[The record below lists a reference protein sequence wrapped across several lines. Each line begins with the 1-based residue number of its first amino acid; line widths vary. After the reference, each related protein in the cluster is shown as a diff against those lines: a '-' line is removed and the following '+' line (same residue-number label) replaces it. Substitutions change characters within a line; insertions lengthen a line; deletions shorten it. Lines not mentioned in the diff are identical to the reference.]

1 MAYKKGFFLALLAL
15 LSACNQDQE
24 TETAELDLR
33 GHWTIDHGFYEAC
46 QVNAT
51 FTDTQLIL
59 TFYSH
64 EEDACLPEFY
74 GIEDD
79 ALAIRIDDKQDYF
92 EEDGTL
98 ATTLQ
103 VSAPDYHTVG
113 TLSLKK
119 TQSGLIGD
127 IVAANDPHN
136 LLEPLLDPLYP
147 MTPLSEDWLQL
158 ASGSWGVSCDELGF
172 YYHAGDMC
180 EVFEFTSSTQGA
192 MTSYGGVST
201 SDSGGEEELQSER
214 EEVTFAVRNIEAFA
228 NGTYQLHLVMQA
240 DKDTIGTIPLV
251 MTLEEGFM
259 VLEVEDSSDE
269 QPVLQLRPME

>member
-1 MAYKKGFFLALLAL
+1 MTYKKGFFLALLAL

-74 GIEDD
+74 GIENN
-79 ALAIRIDDKQDYF
+79 ALAIRIDDKQDYV

-103 VSAPDYHTVG
+103 VSAPGYNTLG
-113 TLSLKK
+113 TLTLKK
-119 TQSGLIGD
+119 TEGGLIGD

-172 YYHAGDMC
+172 DHLAGDMC
-180 EVFEFTSSTQGA
+180 EAFEFTSSTQGA

-201 SDSGGEEELQSER
+201 SDSGGEGQLQSER
-214 EEVTFAVRNIEAFA
+214 DYVTFAVRNIEAFA
-228 NGTYQLHLVMQA
+228 NGGYKLHLVMRA
-240 DKDTIGTIPLV
+240 DNAAIGTIPLV
-251 MTLEEGFM
+251 MTLQEGLM
-259 VLEVEDSSDE
+259 ALEVEDSSDIT
-269 QPVLQLRPME
+269 QLRPMK